1 MVEIQYQR
9 HEVQTTKKKENDSI
23 SVYNDTSNNSN
34 TINPYINNNNKL
46 FERKNLKKI
55 SFIKENL

>member
-23 SVYNDTSNNSN
+23 SVYSDASNNSN

-46 FERKNLKKI
+46 FERKNLKK
-55 SFIKENL
+55 